1 MNMSNEIPPRHGCIP
16 LQMFKII
23 VMFQTYDPYIH
34 NDTIIEYHIYIYTYT
49 YIYIFGASYMYP
61 SIWLYPDYLPL
72 EQNSNL
78 PLFPRIL

>member
-34 NDTIIEYHIYIYTYT
+34 NDTIIEYHIYIYIYTYT
-49 YIYIFGASYMYP
+49 YIYIY
-61 SIWLYPDYLPL
+61 IWGLIYVSQYLAVSRL
-72 EQNSNL
+72 STT
-78 PLFPRIL
+78 

>member
-34 NDTIIEYHIYIYTYT
+34 NDIIIEYHIYIYTPIRIY
-49 YIYIFGASYMYP
+49 YIWGLIYVSQ
-61 SIWLYPDYLPL
+61 YLAV
-72 EQNSNL
+72 S
-78 PLFPRIL
+78 